1 MGDKRWVTRDGRQ
14 ETEDRRG
21 ETGDQ
26 SQEMRDKVRETGD
39 NIMISDEVG
48 EGGEISLMV

>member
-1 MGDKRWVTRDGRQ
+1 MGDEIWVTRDGRKK
-14 ETEDRRG
+14 TEDRRG

-48 EGGEISLMV
+48 EGGKSL